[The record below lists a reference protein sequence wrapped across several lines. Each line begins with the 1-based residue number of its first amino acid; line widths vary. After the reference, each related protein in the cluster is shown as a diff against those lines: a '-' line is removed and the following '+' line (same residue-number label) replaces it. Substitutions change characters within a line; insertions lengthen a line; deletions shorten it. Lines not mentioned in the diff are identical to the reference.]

1 MDDLIR
7 RQALIAD
14 IFKLKCLTTKS
25 KEWFAEIVKKQPTAY
40 DVDKVV
46 EKLEEKADEAHDGYN
61 PVIVQT
67 FRRAIEIV
75 KEDGKDE

>member
-25 KEWFAEIVKKQPTAY
+25 KEWFARIVKKQPTAY
-40 DVDKVV
+40 ETV
-46 EKLEEKADEAHDGYN
+46 
-61 PVIVQT
+61 
-67 FRRAIEIV
+67 
-75 KEDGKDE
+75 

>member
-40 DVDKVV
+40 ETV
-46 EKLEEKADEAHDGYN
+46 
-61 PVIVQT
+61 
-67 FRRAIEIV
+67 
-75 KEDGKDE
+75 